1 MMNFPFQYP
10 VPQQL
15 NRQTGVNPQQFQQ
28 WLPQINNNI
37 ITQLAAQARQQ
48 GISEQDIQAGL
59 NFINHL
65 RSRG

>member
-1 MMNFPFQYP
+1 MMNLPFQFP
-10 VPQQL
+10 MPQQL
-15 NRQTGVNPQQFQQ
+15 KLQTGVNPQQRQQ